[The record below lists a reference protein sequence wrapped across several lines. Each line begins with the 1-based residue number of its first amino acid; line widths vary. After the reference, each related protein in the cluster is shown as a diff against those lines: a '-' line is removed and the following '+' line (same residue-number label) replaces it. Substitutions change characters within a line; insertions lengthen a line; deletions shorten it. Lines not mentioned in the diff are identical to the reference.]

1 MIDSYNTS
9 HTPVMLKEVL
19 EQLQAK
25 SGDIYVDGTFG
36 AGGYSKAILN
46 SANCILYC
54 IDQDPAVAE
63 FANKLKKEY
72 GSRFKFIAGNFS
84 ELNELMSSQNIMR
97 VDGIVLDLG
106 VSSMQLETP
115 DRGFSF
121 MHNGRLDMRMSKTGS
136 DAYNFINK
144 STEEEIANVIYN
156 YGGETKSRRI
166 AKRIIEKRRISP
178 IETTLELADIVRSVV
193 KKGKSKIDPAT
204 RTFQAIR
211 ISVNDE
217 LASLQSALLASER
230 LLNNNGKLIVVSFH
244 SLEDAI
250 VKEFINERAKPKQSG
265 SRYLPCVTNTE
276 FKPTFKWK
284 VNKTIVASEEEIKT
298 NPRSRSAK
306 LRVAIRIN
314 QEVDHA

>member
-1 MIDSYNTS
+1 MTDFYTTS

-19 EQLQAK
+19 EHLNPE
-25 SGDIYVDGTFG
+25 SGKVYIDGTFG
-36 AGGYSKAILN
+36 AGGYSKAILD
-46 SANCILYC
+46 SSDCVLYC
-54 IDQDPAVAE
+54 IDQDPAVEE

-84 ELNELMSSQNIMR
+84 ELNELMSAQNIVG
-97 VDGIVLDLG
+97 VDAIILDLG

-136 DAYNFINK
+136 NAYDFINTA
-144 STEEEIANVIYN
+144 SEEDIANVIYN

-166 AKRIIEKRRISP
+166 AKKIVENRKITP
-178 IETTLELADIVRSVV
+178 IETTLELANIVRSVV
-193 KKGKSKIDPAT
+193 KKGKSKIDQST
-204 RTFQAIR
+204 KTFQAIR
-211 ISVNDE
+211 IHVNDE
-217 LASLQSALLASER
+217 LSALKLALTASER
-230 LLNNNGKLIVVSFH
+230 LLNNNGKLIIVSFH

-250 VKEFINERAKPKQSG
+250 VKEFVNERAKPEQSG
-265 SRYLPCVTNTE
+265 SRYLPFVVNKE
-276 FKPTFKWK
+276 FKPTFKWQ
-284 VNKTIVASEEEIKT
+284 VNKAIPASEEEIRI

-314 QEVDHA
+314 QEVDYA

>member
-1 MIDSYNTS
+1 MIDFYNTS
-9 HTPVMLKEVL
+9 HVPVMLKEVL
-19 EQLQAK
+19 EQLKAK
-25 SGDIYVDGTFG
+25 SGEIYVDGTFG

-54 IDQDPAVAE
+54 IDQDPAVEE
-63 FANKLKKEY
+63 FASKLKKEY

-84 ELNELMSSQNIMR
+84 ELNELIRAQNILR

-136 DAYNFINK
+136 DAYNFINSSK
-144 STEEEIANVIYN
+144 EEEIANVIYN

-166 AKRIIEKRRISP
+166 AKKIIEKRKISP
-178 IETTLELADIVRSVV
+178 IETTLELAAIIRSVV
-193 KKGKSKIDPAT
+193 RKGKSKVDPAT

-211 ISVNDE
+211 IFVNDE
-217 LASLQSALLASER
+217 LASLKLALLASER
-230 LLNNNGKLIVVSFH
+230 LLNNNGRLIVVSFH
-244 SLEDAI
+244 SLEDSI
-250 VKEFINERAKPKQSG
+250 VKEFINERAKPQQSG
-265 SRYLPCVTNTE
+265 SRHLPFIANTE

-284 VNKTIVASEEEIKT
+284 VSKPIAASEEEINA

-306 LRVAIRIN
+306 LRVAVRIN
-314 QEVDHA
+314 QEESYA

>member
-1 MIDSYNTS
+1 MSNFYTTS

-19 EQLQAK
+19 EQLQPK
-25 SGDIYVDGTFG
+25 SGEVYIDGTFG

-46 SANCILYC
+46 SADCVLYG
-54 IDQDPAVAE
+54 IDQDPAVEE
-63 FANKLKKEY
+63 FANRLKKEY

-84 ELNELMSSQNIMR
+84 ELNELMSAQNILR

-136 DAYNFINK
+136 DAYNFINS

-166 AKRIIEKRRISP
+166 AKKIIEKRKVAP

-193 KKGKSKIDPAT
+193 KKGKSKIDQAT

-211 ISVNDE
+211 IFVNDE
-217 LASLQSALLASER
+217 LDTLQSALIASER
-230 LLNNNGKLIVVSFH
+230 LLNNNGRLIIVSFH

-250 VKEFINERAKPKQSG
+250 VKEFVNERAKPKQSG
-265 SRYLPCVTNTE
+265 SRHLPFITNTE
-276 FKPTFKWK
+276 FKPTFKWQ
-284 VNKTIVASEEEIKT
+284 VNKAIAASEEEIKT
-298 NPRSRSAK
+298 NPRARSAK
-306 LRVAIRIN
+306 LRVAMRVN
-314 QEVDHA
+314 QEVDYA

>member
-1 MIDSYNTS
+1 MSNFYTTS

-19 EQLQAK
+19 EQLQPK
-25 SGDIYVDGTFG
+25 SGEVYIDGTFG

-46 SANCILYC
+46 SADCVLYG
-54 IDQDPAVAE
+54 IDQDPAVEE
-63 FANKLKKEY
+63 FANRLKKEY

-84 ELNELMSSQNIMR
+84 ELNELMSAQNILR

-136 DAYNFINK
+136 DAYNFINS

-166 AKRIIEKRRISP
+166 AKKIIEKRKVAP

-211 ISVNDE
+211 IFVNDE
-217 LASLQSALLASER
+217 LDTLQSALIASER
-230 LLNNNGKLIVVSFH
+230 LLNNNGRLIIVSFH

-250 VKEFINERAKPKQSG
+250 VKEFVNERAKPKQSG
-265 SRYLPCVTNTE
+265 SRHLPFITNTE
-276 FKPTFKWK
+276 FKPTFKWQ
-284 VNKTIVASEEEIKT
+284 VNKAIAASKEEIKT
-298 NPRSRSAK
+298 NPRARSAK
-306 LRVAIRIN
+306 LRVAMRVN
-314 QEVDHA
+314 QEVDYA